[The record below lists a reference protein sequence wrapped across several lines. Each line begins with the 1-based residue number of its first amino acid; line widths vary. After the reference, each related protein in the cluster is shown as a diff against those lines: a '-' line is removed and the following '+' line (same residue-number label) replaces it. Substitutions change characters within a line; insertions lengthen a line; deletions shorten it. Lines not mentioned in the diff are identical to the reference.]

1 MAGDVV
7 LRQGVASA
15 LQAVTTVQPM
25 RLALAFDEQA
35 IAAIR
40 TCLPSAGELTSLP
53 IFLNVGRPL
62 LACVMARVM
71 ACVMARAKAGLKG
84 IPANGGFDGCRA
96 PLIPSV

>member
-1 MAGDVV
+1 
-7 LRQGVASA
+7 
-15 LQAVTTVQPM
+15 M

-62 LACVMARVM
+62 MARI
-71 ACVMARAKAGLKG
+71 MARAKAGLKG
-84 IPANGGFDGCRA
+84 IPANGGFDDCRA